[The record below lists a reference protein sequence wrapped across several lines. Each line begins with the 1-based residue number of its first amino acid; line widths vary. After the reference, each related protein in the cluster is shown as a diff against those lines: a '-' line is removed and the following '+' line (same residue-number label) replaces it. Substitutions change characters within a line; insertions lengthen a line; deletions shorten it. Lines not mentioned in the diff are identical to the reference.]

1 MFYNEK
7 TYYAR
12 NKLIS
17 QSDQSIG
24 LSNNKRM
31 QSEDTQPGTKNGCA
45 VWSLPMSP
53 ILLWDEIQWIVIFVP
68 GVVRGSLRFLITYYY
83 YQNVLLTTLI
93 DSTPVR
99 FVYIFHITENPSLTR
114 FCLSKIGDEYGA
126 AGGAQQGPSVRSLPS
141 LSDELLFEPFPDSP
155 SSLWMY
161 QSSAEVYLSEQSC
174 CC

>member
-1 MFYNEK
+1 MFFYYTKDTCLEFYNET

-99 FVYIFHITENPSLTR
+99 FVYIPHHRKSLAYPFLLVQDRRRIWRSRWCTAR
-114 FCLSKIGDEYGA
+114 TFRTVLALIIRRAAVRAISRLTFVAMNVSK
-126 AGGAQQGPSVRSLPS
+126 
-141 LSDELLFEPFPDSP
+141 
-155 SSLWMY
+155 
-161 QSSAEVYLSEQSC
+161 
-174 CC
+174 